1 MYRVTIEE
9 YVDGKG
15 WALVTKTTDPK
26 SFLTFI
32 NMSQFAK
39 LFNLTRAQLRYRL
52 KKL

>member
-1 MYRVTIEE
+1 MYRVTVEQFT
-9 YVDGKG
+9 DKG
-15 WALVTKTTDPK
+15 WQTVAKTTDPK